1 VISIEHVLFVGAL
14 LLFISVMA
22 SKASDRFGVPALLLF
37 LGIGM
42 LAGSEGIGK
51 IYFND
56 PWLAKSLGVL
66 ALIFILY
73 SGGLDTSW
81 KDIRHVL
88 APGVALATVGV
99 LLTAVF
105 VGIFAVYM
113 LKFSPLEGAL
123 LGAIV
128 SSTDAAAIFSVLK
141 SKRVSLRGKLRPL
154 LELESGSNDPMAVFL
169 TLGLIQLLSN
179 PTLPVLHLIPTFIL
193 EFAVGLVMGYL
204 CGKGIVIITNR
215 IKLAYEG
222 LYPVLMIAMVILV
235 YAVTAFF
242 KGNGFLSVYIASV
255 IVGNSN
261 FIHKKTLM
269 KFHEGLAWLMQ
280 IAMFLALGL
289 LVFPSKIVPVV
300 GIGLLIALFLMFIA
314 RPVSV
319 FLCLAFSKLTVREK
333 TMVSWVG
340 LRGAVPIILATFP
353 LSAGLPKADLIFNI
367 VFFISLTSVLFQG
380 TSVPFVSR
388 LLKVDAPVKD
398 KPLYPLEF
406 EYTGKIN
413 ATLEDIIVP
422 YHSEAVGK
430 SIVKLGVPTGAL
442 IVLVSRDDQFF
453 IPNGATI
460 IKEGDVLLVLAN
472 KQDLQRLYGVVNRVK
487 SGVAA

>member
-1 VISIEHVLFVGAL
+1 VGAL

>member
-1 VISIEHVLFVGAL
+1 MISIEHLLLVGAL
-14 LLFISVMA
+14 LLFISVLA

-37 LGIGM
+37 LVIGM
-42 LAGSEGIGK
+42 LAGSEGIGR
-51 IYFND
+51 IYFDD
-56 PWLAKSLGVL
+56 PWFAKSLGVL

-73 SGGLDTSW
+73 SGGLGTSW
-81 KDIRHVL
+81 KDIRHIV
-88 APGVALATVGV
+88 APGIALSTIGV
-99 LLTAVF
+99 LFTAAL
-105 VGIFAVYM
+105 VGWFAVYT

-128 SSTDAAAIFSVLK
+128 SSTDAAAIFSVLR
-141 SKRVSLRGKLRPL
+141 SKHVSLRGKLRPL

-169 TLGLIQLLSN
+169 TLGLIRVLGNKTLSIS
-179 PTLPVLHLIPTFIL
+179 HLIPVFVL
-193 EFAVGLVMGYL
+193 EFAVGLVMGYIG
-204 CGKGIVIITNR
+204 GKVIVAVTNR

-222 LYPVLMIAMVILV
+222 LYPALMISMVLLV
-235 YAVTAFF
+235 YSLTVLF

-255 IVGNSN
+255 IIGNSN

-280 IAMFLALGL
+280 IAMFLVLGL
-289 LVFPSKIVPVV
+289 LVFPSRIVPVI
-300 GIGLLIALFLMFIA
+300 GSGLLIAIFLMLIA
-314 RPVSV
+314 RPAGV
-319 FLCLAFSKLTVREK
+319 FFCLALSKLSVREK

-353 LSAGLPKADLIFNI
+353 LLAGTPKADLIFNI
-367 VFFISLTSVLFQG
+367 VFFIVLTSVLFQG
-380 TSVPFVSR
+380 TTVPFVSR
-388 LLKVDAPVKD
+388 LLKVDAPAKD

-422 YHSEAVGK
+422 FNSEAVGK
-430 SIVKLGVPTGAL
+430 AIIKLGVPTGAL
-442 IVLVSRDDQFF
+442 IVLISRDDQFF

-472 KQDLQRLYGVVNRVK
+472 KQDLQRLFTVVNKLK
-487 SGVAA
+487 SEG

>member
-1 VISIEHVLFVGAL
+1 MVSIEHVLLVGAL
-14 LLFISVMA
+14 LLFISVIA

-37 LGIGM
+37 LVIGM

-66 ALIFILY
+66 ALVFILY
-73 SGGLDTSW
+73 SGGLSTSW
-81 KDIRHVL
+81 KDIRHIV
-88 APGVALATVGV
+88 APSVALATVGV
-99 LLTAVF
+99 LLTAVL
-105 VGIFAVYM
+105 VGWFSVV
-113 LKFSPLEGAL
+113 LLHFSPLEGAL

-128 SSTDAAAIFSVLK
+128 SSTDAAAIFSVLR
-141 SKRVSLRGKLRPL
+141 SRHVSLRGKIRPL

-169 TLGLIQLLSN
+169 TLGLIRLLSN
-179 PTLPVLHLIPTFIL
+179 QTLSITYLIPVFVL
-193 EFAVGLVMGYL
+193 EFAVGLSMGYL
-204 CGKGIVIITNR
+204 CGKGIVVLTNR

-222 LYPVLMIAMVILV
+222 LYPVLMIAMVLLV
-235 YAVTAFF
+235 YALTDLL

-255 IVGNSN
+255 VVGNSN

-289 LVFPSKIVPVV
+289 LVFPSKIFPVISI
-300 GIGLLIALFLMFIA
+300 GILIALFLMFIA
-314 RPVSV
+314 RPISV
-319 FLCLAFSKLTVREK
+319 FFCLSLSRFTVREK

-353 LSAGLPKADLIFNI
+353 LLAGIPKADFIFNI
-367 VFFISLTSVLFQG
+367 VFFIVLTSVLFQG
-380 TSVPFVSR
+380 TTVPFISR
-388 LLKVDAPVKD
+388 LLKVDAPLKD

-422 YHSEAVGK
+422 YHSEVVGK
-430 SIVKLGVPTGAL
+430 SIVKIGVPAGAL
-442 IVLVSRDDQFF
+442 IVLISRDDQFF

-472 KQDLQRLYGVVNRVK
+472 KQDLQRLHSVVNRVK
-487 SGVAA
+487 QATL

>member
-1 VISIEHVLFVGAL
+1 MISIEHVLFVGAL